1 MCVHSLSIVYAWPS
15 TLMSFQLIIRI
26 NSTWQT
32 SHTTRG
38 RILLISHEW
47 ILILICNVKILRTN
61 KTRWYRQTDRLLV
74 SVPAGTTHTYCAL
87 KVWRFCWHQLTCTR
101 GCHGN
106 KQAWGMWSSV
116 IAVCRQ
122 DGFLIDVTF
131 RLTILPFLSAQ
142 DMVHCWMLVTRF
154 NEISNLVHGNL
165 RREGKMTMVREEGG
179 RKREEGGR
187 KGGERR
193 EEGREEGREGR
204 GGKEERERERERERR
219 KGKKWGRKES
229 GRGSKVGEK
238 WGSKLEETRS
248 IATGYHSMQ

>member
-87 KVWRFCWHQLTCTR
+87 KVWRFCWHQLTCTH

-193 EEGREEGREGR
+193 E
-204 GGKEERERERERERR
+204 GGEREREREEKERSEGERR
-219 KGKKWGRKES
+219 VGEEVKWGRNEEASWKR
-229 GRGSKVGEK
+229 RG
-238 WGSKLEETRS
+238 
-248 IATGYHSMQ
+248 A